1 MRQIPRPRSGPNSN
15 FNAKKAADKA
25 QAKAVMDA
33 NCQARRR
40 AKRKF
45 LLGLP
50 SYRCRQ
56 AISEEKQKLLIGRS
70 DAKQKMLRERQAKYL
85 EELVLKHDLQQQ
97 EGRYIKAPYYL
108 R

>member
-1 MRQIPRPRSGPNSN
+1 
-15 FNAKKAADKA
+15 
-25 QAKAVMDA
+25 MDA
-33 NCQARRR
+33 NRQARRR

-45 LLGLP
+45 LLVLP
-50 SYRCRQ
+50 SSRRQ